1 MNVQPIEIPEQ
12 RQVEGQ
18 PFPLVLSPKANDK
31 SMDDTLAWLAS
42 NGDELRERMI
52 HTGAIL
58 LRNFPIQSPADF
70 DAVVRAAGFQG
81 MPYVGGAAPRNEV
94 VKGRVL
100 TTNESP
106 PSEPIPFHH
115 EMSQVPNPPAY
126 IMFYCDVPPE
136 QGGETPIVLSNRVYK
151 RFRDISAEF
160 ADRLEDTGVRYVRVM
175 PGEDDETSAIGR
187 SWRSTF
193 LTDSREEAEQ
203 KMRDMGMDWRWL
215 DNDELYTVTRALP
228 AIRIDRRSGRK
239 TFFNSVV
246 AAYTGW
252 VDSRNDPTKAVRCGD
267 DTPVDGDVLLQT
279 AQAMKEECV
288 AFKWQKGDILL
299 IDNALVMHS
308 RSPFSGRRSILAS
321 IAIG

>member
-1 MNVQPIEIPEQ
+1 MNVQPISIPEQ

-18 PFPLVLSPKANDK
+18 PFPLVLSPEASTDLEQAL
-31 SMDDTLAWLAS
+31 SWLKD
-42 NGDELRERMI
+42 NGDSLRSQMI
-52 HTGAIL
+52 ETGAIL
-58 LRNFPIQSPADF
+58 LRNFPINSPDDF
-70 DAVVRAAGFQG
+70 DAVVQAAGFQG

-126 IMFYCDVPPE
+126 IMFYCEVPPE
-136 QGGETPIVLSNRVYK
+136 TGGETPIVLSNRVYK
-151 RFRDISAEF
+151 RFRNINEAFAEQ
-160 ADRLEDTGVRYVRVM
+160 LEDTGVRYVRVM
-175 PGEDDETSAIGR
+175 PGQDDDSSPIGR

-193 LTDSREEAEQ
+193 LVEERPDAEERMREL
-203 KMRDMGMDWRWL
+203 GMDWEWL

-228 AIRIDRRSGRK
+228 AIRTDPRSGRK

-252 VDSRNDPTKAVRCGD
+252 VDSRNDPTQAVRCGD
-267 DTPVDGDVLLQT
+267 DTPVDGDALLQT
-279 AQAMKEECV
+279 ADAMKQECV
-288 AFKWQKGDILL
+288 AFKWQKGDVLL

-308 RSPFSGRRSILAS
+308 RRPFSGPRRILAS
-321 IAIG
+321 IAQG

>member
-1 MNVQPIEIPEQ
+1 MNVEPIEIPEQ
-12 RQVEGQ
+12 RTVEGQ
-18 PFPLVLSPKANDK
+18 PFPLVLSPEDPASDFAE
-31 SMDDTLAWLAS
+31 TLSWLNE
-42 NGDELRERMI
+42 NGDELRAKMLK
-52 HTGAIL
+52 TGAIL
-58 LRNFPIQSPADF
+58 LRDFPIETPDDF
-70 DAVVRAAGFQG
+70 DALIRAAGFKG

-136 QGGETPIVLSNRVYK
+136 SGGETPIVLSNRVYK
-151 RFRDISAEF
+151 RFRSISEDF
-160 ADRLEDTGVRYVRVM
+160 ADRLEETGVRYVRVM
-175 PGEDDETSAIGR
+175 PGEDDDSSPIGR

-193 LTDSREEAEQ
+193 LVDRRDEAEQ
-203 KMRDMGMDWRWL
+203 RMRDLGMEWEWL

-228 AIRIDRRSGRK
+228 AIRLDPRSGQK
-239 TFFNSVV
+239 AFFNSVV

-252 VDSRNDPTKAVRCGD
+252 TDSRNDPTRSVRCGD
-267 DTPVDGDVLLQT
+267 DSPVNGDVLLQT
-279 AQAMKEECV
+279 ADAMTQECV
-288 AFKWQKGDILL
+288 AFKWKRGDVLL

-308 RSPFSGRRSILAS
+308 RRPFSGPRRILAS
-321 IAIG
+321 IAQG